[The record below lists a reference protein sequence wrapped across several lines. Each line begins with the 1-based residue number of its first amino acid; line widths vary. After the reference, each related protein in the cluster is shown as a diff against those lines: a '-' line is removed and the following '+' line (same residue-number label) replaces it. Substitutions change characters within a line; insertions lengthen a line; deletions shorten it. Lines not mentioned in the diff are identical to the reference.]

1 MPKHLQRMK
10 NGTWRVRVAVP
21 PRLVPVIG
29 KANFTYPLGAKD
41 EGEAASRATSIIADY
56 QARIAEAERELRPT
70 AGDGASAASR
80 RWFYLDDDPFFNY
93 SRRGSPPPISL
104 VPVFGDRGELMG
116 YRQHVEKDPSQIIVS
131 MARMSSDSRPE
142 NIDKKIW
149 TGIVGKLKRLSDH
162 FEQFNPFHI
171 TADDLSSYPTA
182 LLSEGLKPST
192 VDDHLVYIK
201 AVFEEIKNACLI
213 DINPAENLTQRSLVS
228 RLNVKK
234 IRAERDAALV
244 EIENKIERE
253 ADPVLIR
260 LYRAE
265 YAYSHAEFAALLAPP
280 NKRSEAIAKRI
291 RAGVRYQKVHAEAI
305 AIKIMSTA

>member
-1 MPKHLQRMK
+1 MPNHLQRVK
-10 NGTWRVRVAVP
+10 NGTWRVRVGVP
-21 PRLVPVIG
+21 PRLAPVIG
-29 KANFTYPLGAKD
+29 KANFTYPLGTKD
-41 EGEAASRATSIIADY
+41 EGEAASRANSIIQDF
-56 QARIAEAERELRPT
+56 QARIAEAEHELCPT
-70 AGDGASAASR
+70 PGASWASR
-80 RWFYLDDDPFFNY
+80 RWFYLDDDPFFNH
-93 SRRGSPPPISL
+93 SHRGSPPPISL

-116 YRQHVEKDPSQIIVS
+116 YRQRKQNDPPKIIVS
-131 MARMSSDSRPE
+131 MARVWSDSRSE
-142 NIDKKIW
+142 NIDKRTWI
-149 TGIVGKLKRLSDH
+149 GIVGKIKRLSDH

-201 AVFEEIKNACLI
+201 AVFEQIKNACLI

-234 IRAERDAALV
+234 IRAERDTALV
-244 EIENKIERE
+244 GIENKIEQE

-265 YAYSHAEFAALLAPP
+265 YAFRHAEFAALLAPP
-280 NKRSEAIAKRI
+280 HKRSEAIAKRI
-291 RAGVRYQKVHAEAI
+291 RASVRYQEMNAEAI
-305 AIKIMSTA
+305 AIKLMSTT